1 MKNITTLVYGVLNH
15 KLPSALDRNQFSSW
29 LAGFIDGEGNFQVF
43 LDRHYLRE
51 VFRINLHIDDIAILY
66 QIKEFLGVGTVRI
79 NQNSCVYS
87 IGNAGDLLTVLLPL
101 LDRNL
106 LYTTK
111 WLDYLDFK
119 SVVIYLSTAS
129 TTRLSEERLVWVKTI
144 MQGMNS
150 NRTHYDYSLIPS
162 LEVVDPFW
170 LLGFIEG
177 DKQIKGELE

>member
-1 MKNITTLVYGVLNH
+1 MKNITALVYGVLNH

-43 LDRHYLRE
+43 LDRHY
-51 VFRINLHIDDIAILY
+51 LHIDDIAILY

>member
-1 MKNITTLVYGVLNH
+1 MSICNCFINKNVYRCLRR
-15 KLPSALDRNQFSSW
+15 RNN
-29 LAGFIDGEGNFQVF
+29 EKK
-43 LDRHYLRE
+43 
-51 VFRINLHIDDIAILY
+51 INPLYGHHIDDIAILY

-87 IGNAGDLLTVLLPL
+87 IGNARDLLTVLLPL

-177 DKQIKGELE
+177 EQQ